1 MTEIR
6 DVLKPA
12 FINFDLQATDKQ
24 AAISE
29 LANTFVS
36 EGVVTNE
43 NVYVKAVMK
52 REEESTTGIGFG
64 VAIPHGKSVAVTEP
78 SLAFGRS
85 QTGIQYDSMDG
96 KPVHLMFLIAVP
108 ETSNEEHL
116 RILSKLSR
124 KLMHEDVR
132 QKLMTVTNIEEIYQI
147 FE

>member
-12 FINFDLQATDKQ
+12 FINFDLQATDKL

-36 EGVVTNE
+36 EGVVTNVS
-43 NVYVKAVMK
+43 VYLKAVMK

-64 VAIPHGKSVAVTEP
+64 VAIPHGKSAAVTEP

-108 ETSNEEHL
+108 ETSNDEHL

>member
-12 FINFDLQATDKQ
+12 FINFDLQATDKL

-36 EGVVTNE
+36 KGVVTNE
-43 NVYVKAVMK
+43 SVYVKAVMK

-64 VAIPHGKSVAVTEP
+64 VAIPHGKSAAVTEP

-85 QTGIQYDSMDG
+85 QAGIQYDSMDG

-108 ETSNEEHL
+108 ETSNDEHL

>member
-12 FINFDLQATDKQ
+12 FINFDLQATDKL

-36 EGVVTNE
+36 KGVVTNE
-43 NVYVKAVMK
+43 SIYSEAVMK

-64 VAIPHGKSVAVTEP
+64 VAIPHGKSAAVTEP

-85 QTGIQYDSMDG
+85 QAGIQYDSMDG

-108 ETSNEEHL
+108 ETSNDEHL

>member
-12 FINFDLQATDKQ
+12 FINFDLQATDKL

-29 LANTFVS
+29 LASTFVS
-36 EGVVTNE
+36 KGVVTNE
-43 NVYVKAVMK
+43 SVYVKAVMK

-64 VAIPHGKSVAVTEP
+64 VAIPHGKSAAVTEP

-85 QTGIQYDSMDG
+85 QAGIQYDSMDG

-108 ETSNEEHL
+108 ETSNDEHL